1 MSHMPTV
8 KDQIRERVEAFAADI
23 AELIRASAME
33 TVAAAL
39 GEGVGGGRGGRGGR
53 GRVVA
58 AGRPARGATRA
69 VASRSK
75 GAKRPPGEIETL
87 TGELASYIK
96 SNPGQRI
103 EQIAK
108 GIGTSTKE
116 LTLPVKKL
124 LAKKA
129 IKTRGQKRATQ
140 YFPK

>member
-1 MSHMPTV
+1 MPTV

-53 GRVVA
+53 GRVA

-69 VASRSK
+69 VASRAK

>member
-39 GEGVGGGRGGRGGR
+39 GEGAGGGRGGRGR
-53 GRVVA
+53 GRVA
-58 AGRPARGATRA
+58 AGRPARGASRA
-69 VASRSK
+69 VAASRAK

-87 TGELASYIK
+87 TSDLGAYIK

>member
-1 MSHMPTV
+1 MPTV
-8 KDQIRERVEAFAADI
+8 NDQIRERVEAFAAEI

-39 GEGVGGGRGGRGGR
+39 GEGGGGGRGGRGR
-53 GRVVA
+53 GRRA
-58 AGRPARGATRA
+58 AAVRPARGAARA
-69 VASRSK
+69 AASARSK
-75 GAKRPPGEIETL
+75 GAKRPPQEIERL
-87 TGELASYIK
+87 TGRLSDYIK
-96 SNPGQRI
+96 NNPGQRI

-124 LAKKA
+124 LSKKS

-140 YFPK
+140 YFPR

>member
-1 MSHMPTV
+1 MPTV
-8 KDQIRERVEAFAADI
+8 KDQIRERVEAFAAEI

-39 GEGVGGGRGGRGGR
+39 NEGVGGGRGGRGR
-53 GRVVA
+53 GRVVG
-58 AGRPARGATRA
+58 GRPGRGAARA
-69 VASRSK
+69 VVARAK
-75 GAKRPPGEIETL
+75 GAKRPPSEIESL
-87 TGELASYIK
+87 TTELGNYIK
-96 SNPGQRI
+96 NNPGQRI

-108 GIGTSTKE
+108 GLGTTTKE

-140 YFPK
+140 YFPR

>member
-1 MSHMPTV
+1 MPTV

-39 GEGVGGGRGGRGGR
+39 GEGVVGGGRGGRGR
-53 GRVVA
+53 RA
-58 AGRPARGATRA
+58 AGRPVRGASRSV
-69 VASRSK
+69 VASRAK

-87 TGELASYIK
+87 TSELAAYIK
-96 SNPGQRI
+96 ANPGQRI
-103 EQIAK
+103 EQVAK

>member
-39 GEGVGGGRGGRGGR
+39 GEGAGGGRGGRGRGR
-53 GRVVA
+53 GAV
-58 AGRPARGATRA
+58 GRPARGAARA
-69 VASRSK
+69 AASRAK

-87 TGELASYIK
+87 TAELGSYIK

>member
-1 MSHMPTV
+1 MPTV
-8 KDQIRERVEAFAADI
+8 KDQIRERVEAFAAEI

-33 TVAAAL
+33 TVATAL
-39 GEGVGGGRGGRGGR
+39 GEGVGGGRGGRGR
-53 GRVVA
+53 GRA
-58 AGRPARGATRA
+58 AAAVRPARGAGRA
-69 VASRSK
+69 SAAPRAK

-87 TGELASYIK
+87 TSELSSYIK

-129 IKTRGQKRATQ
+129 IK
-140 YFPK
+140 

>member
-1 MSHMPTV
+1 MPSV
-8 KDQIRERVEAFAADI
+8 NDRIRQRVEEFAEEI

-39 GEGVGGGRGGRGGR
+39 GEGVGGGRGGRGR
-53 GRVVA
+53 GRRG
-58 AGRPARGATRA
+58 AGRPARGAGRLSVSRA
-69 VASRSK
+69 K
-75 GAKRPPGEIETL
+75 GAKRPPGEIEKL
-87 TGELASYIK
+87 ASELASYIK

-124 LAKKA
+124 LAKKS

>member
-1 MSHMPTV
+1 MSPMPTV

-39 GEGVGGGRGGRGGR
+39 GEGVGGGRGR
-53 GRVVA
+53 GRRA
-58 AGRPARGATRA
+58 AGRPVRGAGRA
-69 VASRSK
+69 VVARAK
-75 GAKRPPGEIETL
+75 GAKRPPGEIEKL
-87 TGELASYIK
+87 TAELGSYIK
-96 SNPGQRI
+96 NNPGQRI
-103 EQIAK
+103 EQIAQ
-108 GIGTSTKE
+108 GLGTSTKE

>member
-1 MSHMPTV
+1 MPTV

-39 GEGVGGGRGGRGGR
+39 GEGVGGGRGGRGR
-53 GRVVA
+53 RA
-58 AGRPARGATRA
+58 AGRPPRGAGRA
-69 VASRSK
+69 VAARAK

-87 TGELASYIK
+87 TAELGSYIK
-96 SNPGQRI
+96 NNPGQRI

>member
-1 MSHMPTV
+1 MPTV

-39 GEGVGGGRGGRGGR
+39 GEGVVGGGRGGRGGR
-53 GRVVA
+53 GGGRVA
-58 AGRPARGATRA
+58 AGRPARGASRA
-69 VASRSK
+69 VASRAK

>member
-1 MSHMPTV
+1 V
-8 KDQIRERVEAFAADI
+8 GVVVVV
-23 AELIRASAME
+23 
-33 TVAAAL
+33 VARRGARGA
-39 GEGVGGGRGGRGGR
+39 GR
-53 GRVVA
+53 VA
-58 AGRPARGATRA
+58 AGRA
-69 VASRSK
+69 K

-87 TGELASYIK
+87 TADLGSYIK